1 MREQLLD
8 CAAQLFMVKGYQ
20 KTTITEIAGRL
31 GKKKSS
37 VYYYFDNKEEI
48 FQTVVRI
55 EAEQLFDELKRAVGT
70 KGEPMER
77 LRTYFNVRIKHMHH
91 VAGRYRKLTDEL
103 FGLLPMI
110 ESARSEFHQREIEM
124 VSGIVADG
132 ISQGTFAERDA
143 RFTAVF
149 LVNILKGFEIPMYVN
164 HELAYNPRELDQLRQ
179 LLADGLL
186 KR

>member
-8 CAAQLFMVKGYQ
+8 SAAQLFMVKGYQ
-20 KTTITEIAGRL
+20 KTTITEIARRL

-37 VYYYFDNKEEI
+37 FYYYFENKEDL
-48 FQTVVRI
+48 FQTIVRI

-70 KGEPMER
+70 RGEPMER
-77 LRTYFNVRIKHMHH
+77 LRTYFNVRVKHMHH

-110 ESARSEFHQREIEM
+110 ESARSEFHLREIEL
-124 VSGIVADG
+124 VAGIVADG
-132 ISQGTFAERDA
+132 IKQGIVEERDA

-149 LVNILKGFEIPMYVN
+149 LVNILKGFEIPMYIN
-164 HELAYNPRELDQLRQ
+164 HELAYNPRELDQLHQ
-179 LLADGLL
+179 LLTAGLM